1 MKKITLCAIALMASA
16 TSFAQTTLW
25 NGEENLINDEYH
37 IASFWKD
44 GTPELVENPEKDG
57 INTSA
62 HCIKFTMTNDNKVVK
77 LPFKDW
83 IQPSMN
89 GSKRISL
96 MIKKAGEN
104 VDVKED
110 VMVELSDPT
119 NGGEGYW
126 KKQVVEYTGGGK
138 WQKLVFDYTAN
149 GDFDYPGVMT
159 ITAQNGIVFNN
170 HDVYIDNIVIEDAPR
185 INGQLLY
192 KYNGMIS
199 GNVTLTGAW
208 MKVSSTKADGLL
220 EENTY
225 DDYVEFNSKA
235 DATLTSVDLR
245 EAQASDVDVNQ
256 FFYKNPNTIV
266 YAKEAYNHANVVAKQ
281 KFTNANNE
289 EVTDLYAKNGLVLAD
304 VDANANAYAFSC
316 PYAFTA
322 ANVKLTRT
330 VREGINSFV
339 LPFYV
344 GASDL
349 GAEALATFNKN
360 KEADGKSVFF
370 TKFDHADANVPFIT
384 VGLKDAAENKE
395 FTFFGNQK
403 LVEATPASFDG
414 AFKGVYAPQ
423 SAENL
428 YGIDADGK
436 LHKGGASATINAFH
450 AYYQPA
456 ANASVPAKISFD
468 GEATGI
474 NAVTTTSTSAN
485 GAVYDLSGRR
495 VAANLAAAKLAKGIY
510 VVNGKKV
517 AVK

>member
-25 NGEENLINDEYH
+25 NGEEENLINDDYH

-44 GTPELVENPEKDG
+44 GNPELVANPETDG

-62 HCIKFTMTNDNKVVK
+62 HCIKFTMNNDLKMVK
-77 LPFKDW
+77 LPFGEWFKE
-83 IQPSMN
+83 SMN

-96 MIKKAGEN
+96 MIKKGVQEN
-104 VDVKED
+104 

-119 NGGEGYW
+119 NGSKGYW
-126 KKQVVEYTGGGK
+126 KKQVVEYTEVGH
-138 WQKLVFDYTAN
+138 WQKLVFDYTTN

-159 ITAQNGIVFNN
+159 ITAQTGIVTSDQ
-170 HDVYIDNIVIEDAPR
+170 DVYIDNIVIEDAPR
-185 INGQLLY
+185 INGELFSC
-192 KYNGMIS
+192 YNAENKLTGD
-199 GNVTLTGAW
+199 VKLTGAW
-208 MKVSSTKADGLL
+208 MKGKSINADGDWK
-220 EENTY
+220 ENTY
-225 DDYVEFNSKA
+225 NDYEYFYGQA
-235 DATLTSVDLR
+235 DGITSVDLR

-256 FFYKNPNTIV
+256 FFKNPNTIV
-266 YAKEAYNHANVVAKQ
+266 YAKDTYGDHDNVVVDGKASK
-281 KFTNANNE
+281 
-289 EVTDLYAKNGLVLAD
+289 LVLT
-304 VDANANAYAFSC
+304 DANANAFSC
-316 PYAFTA
+316 PEAFTA
-322 ANVKLTRT
+322 DKVTLTRT
-330 VREGINSFV
+330 VRKGINSFV

-344 GASDL
+344 GAGDL
-349 GAEALATFNKN
+349 GSTTLATFKKVDDKN
-360 KEADGKSVFF
+360 ILF
-370 TKFDHADANVPFIT
+370 TKVDHVKANVPFIT
-384 VGLKDAAENKE
+384 VDLTNAAENKE

-403 LVEATPASFDG
+403 LVEATTTVSFED
-414 AFKGVYAPQ
+414 AFKGVYAPR

-436 LHKGGASATINAFH
+436 LHKGGDKAKINAFH

-456 ANASVPAKISFD
+456 ANASVPAKISFE

-474 NAVTTTSTSAN
+474 GTVTTTSTSAN

>member
-1 MKKITLCAIALMASA
+1 MKKFTLIALAIMASA

-25 NGEENLINDEYH
+25 NGEETNLKNDEYH

-44 GTPELVENPEKDG
+44 GTPELVDNPETDG

-62 HCIKFTMTNDNKVVK
+62 HCIKFRMTNDIKMVK
-77 LPFKDW
+77 LPFGEWFKG
-83 IQPSMN
+83 SMN

-96 MIKKAGEN
+96 MIKKDEN
-104 VDVKED
+104 EN

-119 NGGEGYW
+119 DGSAGYW
-126 KKQVVEYTGGGK
+126 KKQVVYYTGAGK

-159 ITAQNGIVFNN
+159 ITAQTGIVFDG
-170 HDVYIDNIVIEDAPR
+170 HEQDVYIDNIVIEDAPR
-185 INGQLLY
+185 INGKLFSE
-192 KYNGMIS
+192 YNDKIS

-208 MKVSSTKADGLL
+208 MKGSSIKADGLW
-220 EENTY
+220 EENAY
-225 DDYVEFNSKA
+225 NDYVDFNSKA

-245 EAQASDVDVNQ
+245 EAQASDVDVDQ
-256 FFYKNPNTIV
+256 FFYQNPNTIV
-266 YAKEAYNHANVVAKQ
+266 YANEAYNHANVVAEQ

-289 EVTDLYAKNGLVLAD
+289 EVTALYAKNGLVLT
-304 VDANANAYAFSC
+304 DANDFSC
-316 PYAFTA
+316 PEAFTA

-339 LPFYV
+339 LPFYA
-344 GASDL
+344 GAGEL
-349 GAEALATFNKN
+349 GADALATF
-360 KEADGKSVFF
+360 KEADGQSVLF
-370 TKFDHADANVPFIT
+370 TKADHADANVPFIT

-395 FTFFGNQK
+395 FTFNNNPK
-403 LVEATPASFDG
+403 YVEVTPTSFEK

-423 SAENL
+423 SAAGF

-436 LHKGGASATINAFH
+436 LHKGGDGATINAFH
-450 AYYQPA
+450 AYYLPA
-456 ANASVPAKISFD
+456 DGAAAPAKISFD
-468 GEATGI
+468 GEAAGI
-474 NAVTTTSTSAN
+474 DAVTTTTTSAN

>member
-25 NGEENLINDEYH
+25 NGEEENLKNDEYH

-62 HCIKFTMTNDNKVVK
+62 HCIKFRMTNDNKVVK

-266 YAKEAYNHANVVAKQ
+266 YANEAYNHANVVAKQ

-289 EVTDLYAKNGLVLAD
+289 EVTDLYAKNGLVLTD
-304 VDANANAYAFSC
+304 AYAFSC
-316 PYAFTA
+316 PKTFTA
-322 ANVKLTRT
+322 ANVKLTRK
-330 VREGINSFV
+330 VHNDINSFV

-344 GASDL
+344 GAGDL
-349 GAEALATFNKN
+349 GATKLATF
-360 KEADGKSVFF
+360 KEGNTKQVSF
-370 TKFDHADANVPFIT
+370 TKVDHVDANIPFIT
-384 VGLKDAAENKE
+384 VDLNGAVENKNNE

-403 LVEATPASFDG
+403 LVERIPDDFNKDN
-414 AFKGVYAPQ
+414 FKGVYTPQ
-423 SAENL
+423 SAKDL
-428 YGIDADGK
+428 YGIDENGN
-436 LHKGGASATINAFH
+436 LHKGGESAKINAFH
-450 AYYQPA
+450 AYYQGTPA
-456 ANASVPAKISFD
+456 SAKISFE

>member
-25 NGEENLINDEYH
+25 NGEEESLINDDYH

-44 GTPELVENPEKDG
+44 GNPELVANPETDG

-62 HCIKFTMTNDNKVVK
+62 HCIKFRMTNDNKNKMVK
-77 LPFKDW
+77 LPFGEWFKE
-83 IQPSMN
+83 SMN

-96 MIKKAGEN
+96 MIKKDVNEN
-104 VDVKED
+104 

-126 KKQVVEYTGGGK
+126 KKQVVYYTGEGK

-149 GDFDYPGVMT
+149 GTFDYPGVMT
-159 ITAQNGIVFNN
+159 ITAQTGNVDVAQ
-170 HDVYIDNIVIEDAPR
+170 DVYIDNIVIEDAPR
-185 INGQLLY
+185 INGKLISE
-192 KYNGMIS
+192 YNDEIKIS

-208 MKVSSTKADGLL
+208 MKGSSIKADGIWD
-220 EENTY
+220 ENAY
-225 DDYVEFNSKA
+225 NDYVDFNNKA

-245 EAQASDVDVNQ
+245 GAQASDVDVDQ

-266 YAKEAYNHANVVAKQ
+266 YANEAYNHANVVAKQ
-281 KFTNANNE
+281 NFTNANNE
-289 EVTDLYAKNGLVLAD
+289 EVTDLYAKNGLVLK
-304 VDANANAYAFSC
+304 DANAFSC
-316 PYAFTA
+316 PEAFTA
-322 ANVKLTRT
+322 ANVSLTRT
-330 VREGINSFV
+330 VQKGINSFV

-344 GASDL
+344 GAGDL
-349 GAEALATFNKN
+349 GATTLATF
-360 KEADGKSVFF
+360 KEGNTKQVVF
-370 TKFDHADANVPFIT
+370 TKVDHVDANVPFIT
-384 VGLKDAAENKE
+384 VDLTNAAENKE

-403 LVEATPASFDG
+403 LVKATPASFEE

-428 YGIDADGK
+428 YGIDKNGN
-436 LHKGGASATINAFH
+436 LHKGGESAKINAFH
-450 AYYQPA
+450 AYYQGTPA
-456 ANASVPAKISFD
+456 SAKISFE

-495 VAANLAAAKLAKGIY
+495 VAASLAAAKLAKGIY